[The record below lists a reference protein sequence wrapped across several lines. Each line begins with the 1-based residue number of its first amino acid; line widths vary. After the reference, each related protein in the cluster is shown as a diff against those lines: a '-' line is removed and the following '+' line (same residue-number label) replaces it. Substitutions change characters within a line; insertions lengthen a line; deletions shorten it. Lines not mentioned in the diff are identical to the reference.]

1 MSIVGNIKAKV
12 TMPINAFVSSMILKT
27 LSNQRRLQ
35 SYMLEWIL
43 SQNSMFCLPL
53 LGVDWSRSLVFVIS
67 IQKCLRYFNS
77 MSLSIH
83 VLSFNSSIKWFAMV
97 WVNFMISSQNFKLIW
112 FTICDV
118 ACFPINKQWK
128 LGWKEAII
136 LPSYTHFPLLTPFE
150 PSKLLSFQ
158 VTFVKD
164 YTYTKGKKWNKMVEV
179 KEKIKVKWSEQKK
192 KKKTSIVM
200 KK

>member
-1 MSIVGNIKAKV
+1 MNSLPEFHVLPPPTWGWLIKKFSLCYF
-12 TMPINAFVSSMILKT
+12 NSKVSSLFQFNV
-27 LSNQRRLQ
+27 S
-35 SYMLEWIL
+35 
-43 SQNSMFCLPL
+43 
-53 LGVDWSRSLVFVIS
+53 
-67 IQKCLRYFNS
+67 FNS
-77 MSLSIH
+77 MSLPIH
-83 VLSFNSSIKWFAMV
+83 VLSFNSSIKWFATV

-192 KKKTSIVM
+192 KKKTSRVM